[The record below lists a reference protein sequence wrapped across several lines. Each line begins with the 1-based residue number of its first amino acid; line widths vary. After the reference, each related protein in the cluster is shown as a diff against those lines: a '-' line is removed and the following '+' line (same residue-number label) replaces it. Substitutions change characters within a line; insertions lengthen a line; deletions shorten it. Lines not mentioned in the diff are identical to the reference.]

1 MHQMLHLMAFLLPTP
16 VLLIEQRFLR
26 EPPDQT
32 AAVGEHVTLPCRV
45 ENKMGNLQWT
55 RDDFGLGLNRNLK
68 GFDRY
73 RMSGS
78 DEEGDYT
85 LDIDNVELEDD
96 AQFQCQVGAAPAVE
110 PVRSRYATLTVTVPP
125 ESPQIINGKVM
136 RTQEDRMVTL
146 ECVSRG
152 GKPAAEV
159 GWVNYRPIKTLK
171 INHWKKG
178 DRNKKNILFLSSG
191 FHH

>member
-1 MHQMLHLMAFLLPTP
+1 MWLMLALILVPAEIQLLD
-16 VLLIEQRFLR
+16 QRFLR

-45 ENKMGNLQWT
+45 ENRKGKIQWT

-73 RMSGS
+73 KMSGS

-85 LDIDNVELEDD
+85 LDIENVQLVDD
-96 AQFQCQVGAAPAVE
+96 ARFQCQVGAAPGVA
-110 PVRSRYATLTVTVPP
+110 PIRSRYATLTVTVPP
-125 ESPQIINGKVM
+125 EPPEITNGDVL
-136 RTQEDRMVTL
+136 RTQEDRKVTL

-159 GWVNYRPIKTLK
+159 TYCI
-171 INHWKKG
+171 
-178 DRNKKNILFLSSG
+178 
-191 FHH
+191 

>member
-1 MHQMLHLMAFLLPTP
+1 MLRTEIVVTLLILSPS
-16 VLLIEQRFLR
+16 VLLSLEQRFLR

-32 AAVGEHVTLPCRV
+32 ASVGEHVTLPCRV
-45 ENKMGNLQWT
+45 ENKMGNIQWT

-68 GFDRY
+68 GFERY

-85 LDIDNVELEDD
+85 LDIDYVELEDD
-96 AQFQCQVGAAPAVE
+96 AEFQCQVGAAPGGVE

-125 ESPQIINGKVM
+125 EPPKISNGEILS
-136 RTQEDRMVTL
+136 TQEERIVML

-152 GKPAAEV
+152 GKPAPEV
-159 GWVNYRPIKTLK
+159 GQGN
-171 INHWKKG
+171 
-178 DRNKKNILFLSSG
+178 
-191 FHH
+191 

>member
-1 MHQMLHLMAFLLPTP
+1 MLECYALL
-16 VLLIEQRFLR
+16 LLLLSSSVISLEQRFLR

-45 ENKMGNLQWT
+45 ENKEGNIQWT
-55 RDDFGLGLNRNLK
+55 RDDFGLGLNRNLA

-85 LDIDNVELEDD
+85 LDIDYVMMEDD
-96 AQFQCQVGAAPAVE
+96 AVFQCQVGAAPGVE
-110 PVRSRYATLTVTVPP
+110 PVRSRYATLTVTTPP
-125 ESPQIINGKVM
+125 APPTIMQGEM
-136 RTQEDRMVTL
+136 LRTQEGRLVTL

-159 GWVNYRPIKTLK
+159 GNVNYQGI
-171 INHWKKG
+171 IWG
-178 DRNKKNILFLSSG
+178 VS
-191 FHH
+191 